1 MLNKKYIEILSEVKS
16 LYERDLDLADILLF
30 ENNSKIYQLLD
41 AERKENIVKART
53 LLQLNH
59 RYLMTY
65 EQILLL
71 KLAIKLIGKD
81 ELYIWLNIPENW
93 CGDTPMFIAV
103 GEHSLQYVI
112 LKTVISNVSA
122 DNEEYNNILQCCKI
136 LNLKSKHIIGQ
147 TIYYIND

>member
-1 MLNKKYIEILSEVKS
+1 MLNKNYIEILSEIKY
-16 LYERDLDLADILLF
+16 LYERDLDLSDILLF

-41 AERKENIVKART
+41 KEREENIIKART

-59 RYLMTY
+59 RHLMTC
-65 EQILLL
+65 EKMLLL

-93 CGDTPMFIAV
+93 YGTKPIFISV

-112 LKTVISNVSA
+112 LKTVISNISA
-122 DNEEYNNILQCCKI
+122 DNEEYDNIIQCCKA
-136 LNLKSKHIIGQ
+136 LNLKEKHMVGQ

>member
-1 MLNKKYIEILSEVKS
+1 MNKKYVEILSEVKS

-30 ENNSKIYQLLD
+30 ENNSEIYQLLD

-93 CGDTPMFIAV
+93 CGATPMFIAV

-112 LKTVISNVSA
+112 LKTIVSNVSA

-136 LNLKSKHIIGQ
+136 LNLKSKQVVGQ